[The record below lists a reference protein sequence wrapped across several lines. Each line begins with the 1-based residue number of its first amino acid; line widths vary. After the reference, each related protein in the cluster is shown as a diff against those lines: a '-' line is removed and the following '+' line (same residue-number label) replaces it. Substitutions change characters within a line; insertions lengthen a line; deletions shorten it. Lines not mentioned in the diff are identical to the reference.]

1 MAFNFNLSP
10 EMRAVIKQI
19 AEQADEET
27 FAPFADK
34 LGMSPSALTGLLK
47 ALPVILSDDFDF
59 KKLIP
64 TVLPMLA
71 SYFLSGGKKTDDDK
85 KIPYDTLTPAESHE
99 KFEVEEVKAFS
110 DSQDLYLQS
119 EIL

>member
-71 SYFLSGGKKTDDDK
+71 SYFLSGKKKTDDEK
-85 KIPYDTLTPAESHE
+85 KIPYDTLTPAANRE